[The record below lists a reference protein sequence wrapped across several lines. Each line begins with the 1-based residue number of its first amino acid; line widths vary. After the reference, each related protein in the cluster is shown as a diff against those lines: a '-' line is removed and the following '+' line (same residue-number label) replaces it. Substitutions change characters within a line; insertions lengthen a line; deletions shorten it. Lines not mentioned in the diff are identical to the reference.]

1 MKTLRITQ
9 DTREGV
15 CVLTVSG
22 FLDMASMPHFESA
35 MDALFDL
42 GVTRLV
48 LDLSFLEF
56 ITSAGLGAIV
66 GRIRRARQQGGDIK
80 VGGCSDRVLDVFK
93 TFGFTDV
100 FRVNPSVE
108 AALAEFSASKS

>member
-1 MKTLRITQ
+1 MRTLRITQ

-22 FLDMASMPHFESA
+22 FLDMASLAQLESA

-42 GVTRLV
+42 GVTRIV

-56 ITSAGLGAIV
+56 ITSAGLGAII

-80 VGGCSDRVLDVFK
+80 VGGCSDRILEVFE
-93 TFGFTDV
+93 TFGFTEV
-100 FRVNPSVE
+100 FQISPSVE